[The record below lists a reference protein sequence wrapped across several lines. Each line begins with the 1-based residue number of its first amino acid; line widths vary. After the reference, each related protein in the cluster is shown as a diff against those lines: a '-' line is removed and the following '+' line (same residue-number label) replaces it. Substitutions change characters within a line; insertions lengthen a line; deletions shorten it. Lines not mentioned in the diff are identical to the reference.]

1 MGTPQ
6 ARHPGLARFRLFAG
20 ALILA
25 ALFLL
30 FAASFFAHVAS
41 EASKGTRQVLCI
53 GIEHNTQNTARLDPT
68 VVRLC
73 NEVGVSPAP

>member
-1 MGTPQ
+1 MGATPP
-6 ARHPGLARFRLFAG
+6 RRTGLDRFRLFAG
-20 ALILA
+20 ALALA

-30 FAASFFAHVAS
+30 LSATFFAHIAS
-41 EASKGTRQVLCI
+41 QASKGTREVLCI
-53 GIEHNTQNTARLDPT
+53 GIEQNDTNTARLDPT